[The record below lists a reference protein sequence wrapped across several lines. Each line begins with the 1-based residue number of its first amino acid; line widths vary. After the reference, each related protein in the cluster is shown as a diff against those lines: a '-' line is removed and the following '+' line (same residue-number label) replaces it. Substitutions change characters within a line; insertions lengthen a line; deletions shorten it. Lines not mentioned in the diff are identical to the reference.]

1 MPQQLGTAR
10 IVDMLFGKRPFR
22 AHRPTQDGAE
32 VAFTVI
38 DRMRTDM
45 LHRVGLDE
53 LLMPVK
59 VTS

>member
-1 MPQQLGTAR
+1 VH
-10 IVDMLFGKRPFR
+10 ID
-22 AHRPTQDGAE
+22 PTQDGAD

-53 LLMPVK
+53 LLVPVK
-59 VTS
+59 IAPEQRTN